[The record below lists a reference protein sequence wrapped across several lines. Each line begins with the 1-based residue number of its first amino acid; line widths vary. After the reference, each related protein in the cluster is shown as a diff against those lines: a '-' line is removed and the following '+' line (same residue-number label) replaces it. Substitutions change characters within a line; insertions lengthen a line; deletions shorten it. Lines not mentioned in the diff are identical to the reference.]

1 MLALRT
7 AFIAAMLGAIVCAT
21 AGAYPSTLNLK
32 LYAQNRP
39 GKTGEATLQQIPSG
53 VRIVVKMSGGQNGSQ
68 PVHIH
73 TGTCA
78 NLDPGPKY
86 ALSDIAQGS
95 STTTISGI
103 TLGDLLK
110 GTYVIDVHE
119 SSADIKRY
127 VACAAIAMPP
137 GPA

>member
-1 MLALRT
+1 MLDLRT
-7 AFIAAMLGAIVCAT
+7 AIAAAMLGALVCAT
-21 AGAYPSTLNLK
+21 AGAYPSTLTLK

-39 GKTGEATLQQIPSG
+39 GETGEATFEQIAGG

-68 PVHIH
+68 PIHIH

-78 NLDPGPKY
+78 KLDPVPKY
-86 ALSDIAQGS
+86 ALSDMAHGS

-110 GTYVIDVHE
+110 GNYVIDVHE

-127 VACAAIAMPP
+127 VACAAIAVPDNST
-137 GPA
+137 